1 MPFDEFNAYSTIPK
15 KWTYIEGLSTLFLV
29 YFEIVWSCS
38 IIVTTISNAD
48 GCWEGWGEGVQM
60 LTAKCREEISIHCYS
75 VSAGN
80 FLEDFYII
88 KKEKNKKN

>member
-1 MPFDEFNAYSTIPK
+1 MSMAAEKGGAR
-15 KWTYIEGLSTLFLV
+15 
-29 YFEIVWSCS
+29 
-38 IIVTTISNAD
+38 
-48 GCWEGWGEGVQM
+48 GVQM